1 MNTPDTITFDEP
13 QDAQGDFTIPAEI
26 DGSAVTSIGNFAFS
40 GCSGL
45 TSVTI
50 PDGVTSIGG
59 CAFHGCSHLTS
70 VTIPDS
76 VTSIGI
82 GAFEDCGELTSVTIP
97 NSVTSIGDNAFSC
110 CSGLTSVTLPKRF
123 EGKLDETVFLFCSN
137 DWCPGSMVITY
148 RD

>member
-1 MNTPDTITFDEP
+1 MNTPDTITFDKP
-13 QDAQGDFTIPAEI
+13 QDAQGDFAIPAEI
-26 DGSAVTSIGNFAFS
+26 DGCAVTSIESCAFS

-50 PDGVTSIGG
+50 PNSVTSIGD

-76 VTSIGI
+76 VTSIGKW
-82 GAFEDCGELTSVTIP
+82 AFYG
-97 NSVTSIGDNAFSC
+97 